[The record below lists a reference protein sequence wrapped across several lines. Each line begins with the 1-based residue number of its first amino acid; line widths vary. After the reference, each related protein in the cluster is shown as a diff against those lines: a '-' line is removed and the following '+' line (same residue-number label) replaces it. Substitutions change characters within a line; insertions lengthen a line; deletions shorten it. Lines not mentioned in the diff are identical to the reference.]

1 MHSQISS
8 VSKTPWFSFREGISG
23 RDRWTWPPPWCQGRP
38 SRTEFSMVNTSIGR
52 FACQEMLRRRALKL
66 IEVWNVMTCAMCPCA
81 HVPYIISVSRD
92 SMIDWIEDWNQK
104 MWNTTSKII
113 DKLTESLNI
122 EKIPF
127 LISFNHPPFA
137 QPLLLQPMAIAVHVT
152 CQDDQSRFGEV
163 VSSENQ
169 TCSQDNAKK
178 TQPYY
183 RIFGGHVLKRHSS

>member
-1 MHSQISS
+1 MFDAFTNFKRVKNSLNFILGRNFWPRSMNLTSS
-8 VSKTPWFSFREGISG
+8 LMPRTTKSNRVFNGQYIDRSICMSG
-23 RDRWTWPPPWCQGRP
+23 DAAPQGLETHRG
-38 SRTEFSMVNTSIGR
+38 VK
-52 FACQEMLRRRALKL
+52 CHD
-66 IEVWNVMTCAMCPCA
+66 VPCA
-81 HVPYIISVSRD
+81 HVPYIILVSRD

-113 DKLTESLNI
+113 DKLTESSNI

-127 LISFNHPPFA
+127 LIFFNHPPFA

-163 VSSENQ
+163 VSSESQ

-178 TQPYY
+178 TQPYGT
-183 RIFGGHVLKRHSS
+183 IEFSEDMF

>member
-1 MHSQISS
+1 
-8 VSKTPWFSFREGISG
+8 
-23 RDRWTWPPPWCQGRP
+23 
-38 SRTEFSMVNTSIGR
+38 
-52 FACQEMLRRRALKL
+52 
-66 IEVWNVMTCAMCPCA
+66 
-81 HVPYIISVSRD
+81 
-92 SMIDWIEDWNQK
+92 MIDWIEDWNQK

-127 LISFNHPPFA
+127 LIFFNHPSFA

-169 TCSQDNAKK
+169 TCSQDNAKPDA
-178 TQPYY
+178 T
-183 RIFGGHVLKRHSS
+183 VLSDFRRTCSEEAFFSISVFSGCFLQRVISQICSFSVCEP